1 MEKKAT
7 IYLNFCEESN
17 KERVYFWLKAG
28 HPLRSKVTGHAWLEF
43 KADRGRWEMD
53 YSDHSLQ
60 LLRQLCLPDIL
71 VNTYYLNREPVIY
84 SSECEVLKP
93 VSTSRASGDGRDLP
107 TLWAMPI
114 VHEGHT
120 MIRYSFSYSKPIY
133 QLLKSQSF
141 LKWSQQYRCF
151 VGKNDSADF
160 KILIRNLK
168 GIALLNFRNGI
179 KIKDMELLQHYQAQW
194 DKGSH
199 RKSCQVDFLEMMQAK
214 NYSTRTVV
222 TYKKMIER
230 FINEPAW
237 LDKDIQK
244 IEISDINQY
253 HEDWASRG
261 GSSASIHQSVNAL
274 RLYFTHLGKGKL
286 VLNDISRPKKEK
298 KLPKVLS
305 KEEVKALLKK
315 AGMENEKH
323 YLILMLLYGGG
334 LRIGE
339 LIRLK
344 KEDLEPDRKMI
355 RVKQGKGK
363 KDRYTL
369 LPSNILERLQR
380 YIRRPDEGGYVF
392 EGQFGG
398 MYSSGSIQ
406 QFIRKYAGA
415 AGIGKRVT
423 PHMLRHSFA
432 THLLEAGTDL
442 RYIQQLL
449 GHNSSKTTEI
459 YTHVSSKQLGQIVS
473 PGDML
478 DS

>member
-17 KERVYFWLKAG
+17 KERVYFWLKAV

-71 VNTYYLNREPVIY
+71 VNTYYLNREPVTY
-84 SSECEVLKP
+84 SSGCKVLKP
-93 VSTSRASGDGRDLP
+93 LSNNTVGGDGTDLP

-133 QLLKSQSF
+133 RLLKAQAF
-141 LKWSQQYRCF
+141 LKWNESYRCF
-151 VGKNDSADF
+151 VGNNDSGDF
-160 KILIRNLK
+160 KVLIRELK
-168 GIALLNFRNGI
+168 GIALLNFRKGI
-179 KIKDMELLQHYQAQW
+179 EIRDMELLQHYQAQW

-199 RKSCQVDFLEMMQAK
+199 RKSCQVDFLEMMQAR
-214 NYSTRTVV
+214 NYSDRTVV

-230 FINEPAW
+230 FINDRRWVDRNMGEVTV
-237 LDKDIQK
+237 
-244 IEISDINQY
+244 SDINQY

-286 VLNDISRPKKEK
+286 VLNAISRPKKEK